1 MRFEFLSRQD
11 PILRPYL
18 SCLLS
23 LLLYSILIAFLFVK
37 WVVPVYGYSGFTFA
51 VNCVNIFLSMVYIGI
66 ISYFITIQVDGVKT
80 FFSFMLILQVIIPM
94 FCLYSFTEEFMSYNI
109 YISISVV
116 CFIVISLTDSIN
128 IDLINNFS
136 NVTFS
141 RLFLPFMTI
150 ITCLTLARY
159 IMLNGLGVF
168 NLDITKVYDYRLL
181 LRETMVG
188 GFAYL
193 DAWTVKVI
201 NPFCVVYSLYRRKKF
216 LLIFFVTLQVVLF
229 GFSSHKSVL
238 FSAFVLVV
246 FYYITPLLTKKKCA
260 VVWCFILANLFPLC
274 LYFKD
279 ITGIWCGLFKRLFIT
294 PATLNFHYYD
304 YCTVNGF
311 LWFRGSFLR
320 HFIPPKYNINFAN
333 IIGLEYS
340 GNIENHANTGFLGA
354 GYAQGGFL
362 VLIIYSVIIGVLISF
377 IASLSKKIPS
387 GLAVGITILPMSSLF
402 TSGDLPSSLLTGGL
416 LIALL
421 LLYILSRDPTI
432 SSLDNR

>member
-11 PILRPYL
+11 SILRPYL

-23 LLLYSILIAFLFVK
+23 LLLYSMLIGFLFVK
-37 WVVPVYGYSGFTFA
+37 WVVPVYGYSGFTFG
-51 VNCVNIFLSMVYIGI
+51 VNWVNIFFSIVYIGI
-66 ISYFITIQVDGVKT
+66 ISYFIIMQVDGVKT

-94 FCLYSFTEEFMSYNI
+94 LCLYSFTEEFVSYNI
-109 YISISVV
+109 YVLMCIV
-116 CFIVISLTDSIN
+116 CFIIISLASSIN

-150 ITCLTLARY
+150 ITCFTLARY
-159 IMLNGLGVF
+159 IMLNGLGIF

-188 GFAYL
+188 AFAYL
-193 DAWTVKVI
+193 DAWTIKII
-201 NPFCVVYSLYRRKKF
+201 NPFCIVYSLYRRKKF
-216 LLIFFVTLQVVLF
+216 LLIFFVTLQVMLF

-246 FYYITPLLTKKKCA
+246 FYYMTPLLIKKKSS
-260 VVWCFILANLFPLC
+260 VVWCFIFANLFPLC

-279 ITGIWCGLFKRLFIT
+279 ITGIWCGLFKRLFFT
-294 PATLNFHYYD
+294 PATLNFYYYD
-304 YCTVNGF
+304 YFSVNGF
-311 LWFRGSFLR
+311 DWFRQSFLR
-320 HFIPPKYNINFAN
+320 HFVSSNYDLLLPR
-333 IIGLEYS
+333 IIGLEYF
-340 GNIENHANTGFLGA
+340 GNMETNANTGFLGA

-362 VLIIYSVIIGVLISF
+362 VMIVYSVIIGMLINV
-377 IASLSKKIPS
+377 IAAFCKKLPP

-402 TSGDLPSSLLTGGL
+402 TSGDLPSSLVTGGL
-416 LIALL
+416 LIALF
-421 LLYILSRDPTI
+421 LLYIMSRDPTI
-432 SSLDNR
+432 STID